1 RFQITQQ
8 GDPVEFLAWF
18 LNSLHLTLNGTKKSN
33 SSIVY
38 KAFQGKMKIY
48 TRKIPPIDLSE
59 DEKRK
64 LLAIEEYR
72 EYDEE
77 TPYLF
82 LSVDLPPPPLFRD
95 EFKESII
102 PQVPLFQI
110 LTKFDGQTAQEHKT
124 YKDNFL
130 KRYEIRKLPPYL
142 ILCFR
147 VKLPIYIEFLN

>member
-1 RFQITQQ
+1 MILTEKSF
-8 GDPVEFLAWF
+8 VE
-18 LNSLHLTLNGTKKSN
+18 
-33 SSIVY
+33 
-38 KAFQGKMKIY
+38 
-48 TRKIPPIDLSE
+48 E
-59 DEKRK
+59 
-64 LLAIEEYR
+64 
-72 EYDEE
+72 DEE
-77 TPYLF
+77 TPFLF

-110 LTKFDGQTAQEHKT
+110 LTKFDGQTAQEYKT

-147 VKLPIYIEFLN
+147 VSHSNIAHLRYCLCFLLAFYQEYILSGKESNDC

>member
-1 RFQITQQ
+1 MR
-8 GDPVEFLAWF
+8 
-18 LNSLHLTLNGTKKSN
+18 TKINSN
-33 SSIVY
+33 SVVIF
-38 KAFQGKMKIY
+38 A
-48 TRKIPPIDLSE
+48 
-59 DEKRK
+59 
-64 LLAIEEYR
+64 LLLNL

-110 LTKFDGQTAQEHKT
+110 LTKFDGQTAQDYKT
-124 YKDNFL
+124 YKDNYL
-130 KRYEIRKLPPYL
+130 KRYEIQKLPPYL

-147 VKLPIYIEFLN
+147 VRIQLN

>member
-1 RFQITQQ
+1 MEEYQGRERWPSIT
-8 GDPVEFLAWF
+8 
-18 LNSLHLTLNGTKKSN
+18 SSLTLFFAPS
-33 SSIVY
+33 
-38 KAFQGKMKIY
+38 FH
-48 TRKIPPIDLSE
+48 SE
-59 DEKRK
+59 F
-64 LLAIEEYR
+64 A
-72 EYDEE
+72 EE

-110 LTKFDGQTAQEHKT
+110 LTKFDGQTAQEQKT

-147 VKLPIYIEFLN
+147 VSDAPSSYGGTRPFLSILAFYKEHVLSGEEPHDCQFSYQVRSWSFTDRCVD

>member
-1 RFQITQQ
+1 
-8 GDPVEFLAWF
+8 
-18 LNSLHLTLNGTKKSN
+18 
-33 SSIVY
+33 
-38 KAFQGKMKIY
+38 M
-48 TRKIPPIDLSE
+48 
-59 DEKRK
+59 
-64 LLAIEEYR
+64 EEYQGR
-72 EYDEE
+72 EREPSIASSLTPSGAPSFHLEFAEE

-110 LTKFDGQTAQEHKT
+110 LTKFDGQTAQEQKT

-147 VKLPIYIEFLN
+147 VNDASCSGGYLDLSFLF

>member
-1 RFQITQQ
+1 L
-8 GDPVEFLAWF
+8 FL
-18 LNSLHLTLNGTKKSN
+18 
-33 SSIVY
+33 
-38 KAFQGKMKIY
+38 
-48 TRKIPPIDLSE
+48 
-59 DEKRK
+59 
-64 LLAIEEYR
+64 

-110 LTKFDGQTAQEHKT
+110 LTKFDGQTAQEYKT

-147 VKLPIYIEFLN
+147 VRSKFFFLFIQKHDISLF

>member
-1 RFQITQQ
+1 M
-8 GDPVEFLAWF
+8 
-18 LNSLHLTLNGTKKSN
+18 KKSLF
-33 SSIVY
+33 V
-38 KAFQGKMKIY
+38 FV
-48 TRKIPPIDLSE
+48 
-59 DEKRK
+59 
-64 LLAIEEYR
+64 EE
-72 EYDEE
+72 DEE

-147 VKLPIYIEFLN
+147 VCQQASLVFKKMSFFLF

>member
-1 RFQITQQ
+1 M
-8 GDPVEFLAWF
+8 FL
-18 LNSLHLTLNGTKKSN
+18 
-33 SSIVY
+33 
-38 KAFQGKMKIY
+38 
-48 TRKIPPIDLSE
+48 
-59 DEKRK
+59 
-64 LLAIEEYR
+64 

-110 LTKFDGQTAQEHKT
+110 LTKFDGQTAQEYKT

-147 VKLPIYIEFLN
+147 VREFVFFLLIYCFSLCLAFYKEYILSGKKSNYCQFSSEVC

>member
-1 RFQITQQ
+1 MRKSF
-8 GDPVEFLAWF
+8 VE
-18 LNSLHLTLNGTKKSN
+18 
-33 SSIVY
+33 
-38 KAFQGKMKIY
+38 
-48 TRKIPPIDLSE
+48 E
-59 DEKRK
+59 
-64 LLAIEEYR
+64 
-72 EYDEE
+72 DEE

-147 VKLPIYIEFLN
+147 VCTQKSLVVKKCHSFFFSVLQRTPSIWRRIQPLSIFQLSMSFIYLY

>member
-1 RFQITQQ
+1 LNEIIRISIF
-8 GDPVEFLAWF
+8 VE
-18 LNSLHLTLNGTKKSN
+18 
-33 SSIVY
+33 
-38 KAFQGKMKIY
+38 
-48 TRKIPPIDLSE
+48 E
-59 DEKRK
+59 DEE
-64 LLAIEEYR
+64 I
-72 EYDEE
+72 
-77 TPYLF
+77 PYLF

-110 LTKFDGQTAQEHKT
+110 LTKFDGQTPQEHKT

-147 VKLPIYIEFLN
+147 VREKKRIFFFEK

>member
-1 RFQITQQ
+1 M
-8 GDPVEFLAWF
+8 
-18 LNSLHLTLNGTKKSN
+18 KKEN
-33 SSIVY
+33 YWQRKNIEV
-38 KAFQGKMKIY
+38 KTMKISLY
-48 TRKIPPIDLSE
+48 HQILIL
-59 DEKRK
+59 
-64 LLAIEEYR
+64 IVV

-110 LTKFDGQTAQEHKT
+110 LTKFDGQTAQEYKT

-130 KRYEIRKLPPYL
+130 KRYEITKLPPYL

-147 VKLPIYIEFLN
+147 VSLFQEHQILYSFLCFSVSRRIHSIWKKIQLLSIFLSSM

>member
-1 RFQITQQ
+1 MKI
-8 GDPVEFLAWF
+8 
-18 LNSLHLTLNGTKKSN
+18 KKSKHFD
-33 SSIVY
+33 Y
-38 KAFQGKMKIY
+38 KKCI
-48 TRKIPPIDLSE
+48 L
-59 DEKRK
+59 
-64 LLAIEEYR
+64 

-77 TPYLF
+77 MPYLF

-95 EFKESII
+95 ECKESII

-147 VKLPIYIEFLN
+147 VRLSNLIQKIH

>member
-1 RFQITQQ
+1 MI
-8 GDPVEFLAWF
+8 L
-18 LNSLHLTLNGTKKSN
+18 
-33 SSIVY
+33 IVV
-38 KAFQGKMKIY
+38 
-48 TRKIPPIDLSE
+48 
-59 DEKRK
+59 
-64 LLAIEEYR
+64 

-110 LTKFDGQTAQEHKT
+110 LTKFDGQTAQEYKT

-130 KRYEIRKLPPYL
+130 KRYEITKLPPYL

-147 VKLPIYIEFLN
+147 VCLFQENKILYSFLCFSVSQRIHSIWKKIQLLSIFLSSM

>member
-1 RFQITQQ
+1 M
-8 GDPVEFLAWF
+8 
-18 LNSLHLTLNGTKKSN
+18 SL
-33 SSIVY
+33 V
-38 KAFQGKMKIY
+38 
-48 TRKIPPIDLSE
+48 
-59 DEKRK
+59 
-64 LLAIEEYR
+64 

-110 LTKFDGQTAQEHKT
+110 LTKFDGQTAQEYKT

-130 KRYEIRKLPPYL
+130 KRYEITKLPPYL

-147 VKLPIYIEFLN
+147 VRETYRNIFSISSLIFFFFLAFYEEYILSGKKSNNRQFSD